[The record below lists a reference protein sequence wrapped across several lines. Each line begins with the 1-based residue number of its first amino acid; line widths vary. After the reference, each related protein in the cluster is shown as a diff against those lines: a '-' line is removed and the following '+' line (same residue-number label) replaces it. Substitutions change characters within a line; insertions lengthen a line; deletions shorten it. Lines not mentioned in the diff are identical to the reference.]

1 MREPVRRE
9 FDQVLQ
15 FKQIYLNAL
24 FFSTSDG
31 SNCVQI
37 DNKFYLIHNILAF
50 ETRDENMR
58 VTERFLRASNFFVY
72 PLRSSLLGIVKASS
86 LSNQLE
92 IAYISQVQKKYT
104 LLPYKTKVS

>member
-1 MREPVRRE
+1 MCLSERKELGVFTTRTAKKVVPSNVPLKAHVREPVRRE

-37 DNKFYLIHNILAF
+37 DNKFLFDLQHSCI
-50 ETRDENMR
+50 
-58 VTERFLRASNFFVY
+58 
-72 PLRSSLLGIVKASS
+72 
-86 LSNQLE
+86 
-92 IAYISQVQKKYT
+92 
-104 LLPYKTKVS
+104 